1 MCSNMQASCCTG
13 TTAEVT
19 TEKVWKRVREVA
31 EHARP
36 ECVPPWCL
44 TPASP
49 PTPTEETSIENL
61 VPWHSLNCYRTCM
74 YLSEL

>member
-1 MCSNMQASCCTG
+1 M
-13 TTAEVT
+13 
-19 TEKVWKRVREVA
+19 WKRVREVA

-49 PTPTEETSIENL
+49 PTPTEETSIETL
-61 VPWHSLNCYRTCM
+61 VPWHSLNCDRTCM